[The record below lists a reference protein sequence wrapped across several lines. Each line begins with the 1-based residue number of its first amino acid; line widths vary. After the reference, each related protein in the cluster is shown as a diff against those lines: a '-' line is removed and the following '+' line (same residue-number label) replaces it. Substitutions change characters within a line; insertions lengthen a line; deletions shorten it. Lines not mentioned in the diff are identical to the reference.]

1 MRRWRSL
8 RGCERVIL
16 CCGEA
21 LIDMLPSGDGFRPSP
36 GGAVYNTALALGR
49 LGVATGLLWPISRD
63 GFGGMLRG
71 PLAEAGVDLSLC
83 PESPRPTTLAFV
95 TFRDGEAQY
104 SFYDEGT
111 AGRDGF
117 APVLP
122 DHVRA
127 LFIGGISL
135 IPDAPAQAVAALVAK
150 AQGRLVMLDPNIRPA
165 MIPDLPAHRARIL
178 ALAAQATVVKLSA
191 EDIRALWPGSAPE
204 TVAAGLLAQGAAL
217 VLLTQGAQG
226 ATAFRSHAALHRPA
240 PRVAVADSIG
250 AGDCFDAGFLTSLA
264 AQDLLTPQ
272 ALANAPDS
280 AVEAALDHA
289 IRIAALSLS
298 RPGCNPPWAHEVQP

>member
-1 MRRWRSL
+1 M
-8 RGCERVIL
+8 IL

-21 LIDMLPSGDGFRPSP
+21 LIDMLPAGDGFRPSP

-49 LGVATGLLWPISRD
+49 LGVVTGFLWPLSRD
-63 GFGGMLRG
+63 PFGAMLRA
-71 PLAEAGVDLSLC
+71 PLAEAGVDLTLA
-83 PESPRPTTLAFV
+83 PDSPRPTPLAFV
-95 TFRDGEAQY
+95 TLRDGEARY

-111 AGRDGF
+111 ASRDLT
-117 APVLP
+117 AEALPALP
-122 DHVRA
+122 DHLRA

-135 IPDAPAQAVAALVAK
+135 IPDGPARAIAALVGRAR
-150 AQGRLVMLDPNIRPA
+150 GRLVMLDPNIRPA

-178 ALAAQATVVKLSA
+178 ALAAQAAVVKLSV
-191 EDIRALWPGSAPE
+191 EDIRALWPGSAPG
-204 TVAAGLLAQGAAL
+204 TVAAELMAQGPAL
-217 VLLTQGAQG
+217 VLLTEGAGG
-226 ATAFRSHAALHRPA
+226 ATAFRPRATLHRPA

-250 AGDCFDAGFLTSLA
+250 AGDCFDAGFLASFA

-272 ALANAPDS
+272 AIADAPNS
-280 AVEAALDHA
+280 AIAAALDHG